1 VPQVSVYSASGQA
14 GKTADLDESIFGIEP
29 NVPVMHQALLRQQAN
44 ARLGT
49 AASKTRGM
57 VAGGSAKP
65 WAQKGTGRAR
75 QGTTSSPIWKGGGV
89 VFGPH
94 PRKYVQSMPK
104 QARQLALR
112 SALSSKVAQGN
123 LVVLDEI
130 KLAAPKTREMVALL
144 AALPVHASVLVVMPE
159 RDQDVERAARNLPSV
174 KVLQAGRLSVAD
186 LLGFEYVVMPE
197 ATLAVLSNTLGL

>member
-1 VPQVSVYSASGQA
+1 VPQVSVLNASGQA
-14 GKTADLDESIFGIEP
+14 LKTADLDESIFGTEP
-29 NVPVMHQALLRQQAN
+29 NVSVMHQALLRQQAN

-94 PRKYVQSMPK
+94 PRKYTQSMPK

-130 KLAAPKTREMVALL
+130 KLAAPKTREMAALL
-144 AALPVHASVLVVMPE
+144 GALPVHASVLVVMPG
-159 RDQDVERAARNLPSV
+159 RDLDVERAARNLPSV

-186 LLGFEYVVMPE
+186 LLGFEFIVMPE
-197 ATLAVLSNTLGL
+197 ATLAVLTNTLGL

>member
-1 VPQVSVYSASGQA
+1 MPQVSVYNTTGQVV
-14 GKTADLDESIFGIEP
+14 KTVDLDESVFGVEP

-75 QGTTSSPIWKGGGV
+75 QGSTSSPIWKGGGV

-94 PRKYVQSMPK
+94 PRKYTQSMPK
-104 QARQLALR
+104 QARRLALR
-112 SALSSKVAQGN
+112 SALASKVLDGH
-123 LVVLDEI
+123 LIVLDEL

-144 AALPVHASVLVVMPE
+144 SALPVEASVLVVLPARVE
-159 RDQDVERAARNLPSV
+159 DVQRACRNLQSV
-174 KVLQAGRLSVAD
+174 KVLEAGLLNVAD
-186 LLGFEYVVMPE
+186 LLGFNFVLMPE
-197 ATLAVLSNTLGL
+197 ATLEVITETFGL